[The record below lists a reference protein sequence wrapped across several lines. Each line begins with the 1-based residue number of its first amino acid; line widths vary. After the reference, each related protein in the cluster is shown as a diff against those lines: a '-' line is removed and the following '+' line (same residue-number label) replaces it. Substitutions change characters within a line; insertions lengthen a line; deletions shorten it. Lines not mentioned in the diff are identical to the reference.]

1 MPGMPG
7 RPDAGMES
15 AAPVEAEPP
24 PPDLVEKEKHTAEK
38 SAEILKELQAKESTA
53 REDIAPIPQSD
64 QQRAKEEAVE
74 ARVPMRTSAN
84 AIDSGPLH
92 QAIAQLQVAMRAQ
105 DPRDQVGG
113 VNQVQRTMPHHPL
126 YDPNVARPDRK
137 RISDQTDQTGPGE
150 QS

>member
-7 RPDAGMES
+7 RPEAGIEA

-38 SAEILKELQAKESTA
+38 SAEILKELQAKEATA

-105 DPRDQVGG
+105 DPRDQLGG

-126 YDPNVARPDRK
+126 YDPNATGQDRK
-137 RISDQTDQTGPGE
+137 QISDQPGPGG